1 MTRSP
6 DKHVNKS
13 TTNLAGHVTMLL
25 LEAVGQ
31 LAEMVILTGQEGV
44 EADSDIP
51 ETAIWRKSQEHAY

>member
-1 MTRSP
+1 MTKLP

-31 LAEMVILTGQEGV
+31 LPEAFVLIGQESV

-51 ETAIWRKSQEHAY
+51 ETAI